1 MGWSI
6 NIAKPAD
13 GHDAAVTGARS
24 QRLRRFEA

>member
-1 MGWSI
+1 MSPK
-6 NIAKPAD
+6 NIAEPAD